1 MSKNLLKPKN
11 FEQSDRDNF
20 ELFVLN
26 SELYQII
33 FLLSIL
39 KLDTK
44 PWLKKTAYLH
54 KDDETASSYRK
65 TELFTTS

>member
-33 FLLSIL
+33 
-39 KLDTK
+39 
-44 PWLKKTAYLH
+44 YC
-54 KDDETASSYRK
+54 
-65 TELFTTS
+65 